1 MQAKKVDQ
9 TTILLEQAETLVSR
23 LERLSADSIWAH
35 RVSGYRGAL
44 LRSIEKVKSD
54 GSGGQPVEMK
64 KAAEL
69 QYLAGLLEQGYI
81 LLEKAARELIQ

>member
-1 MQAKKVDQ
+1 MDQ
-9 TTILLEQAETLVSR
+9 KTILLEQAETLVSR

-44 LRSIEKVKSD
+44 LRSIEKVKGD
-54 GSGGQPVEMK
+54 GSADQLIETEK
-64 KAAEL
+64 SAEL
-69 QYLAGLLEQGYI
+69 EYLAGLLEQGYV

>member
-1 MQAKKVDQ
+1 MDQ

-44 LRSIEKVKSD
+44 LRSIEKVKGD
-54 GSGGQPVEMK
+54 GSGGQLVEMEK
-64 KAAEL
+64 PAEL

-81 LLEKAARELIQ
+81 LLEKAARDLIQ

>member
-1 MQAKKVDQ
+1 VDQ
-9 TTILLEQAETLVSR
+9 KTILLEQAETLVSR

-44 LRSIEKVKSD
+44 LRSIEKVKGD
-54 GSGGQPVEMK
+54 GSADQLIETK
-64 KAAEL
+64 KSAEL
-69 QYLAGLLEQGYI
+69 EYLAGLLEQGYV